1 MQDFFDN
8 IFALAD
14 IHGKWQPIRDF
25 YLANKLKYKL
35 DTKKNV
41 MILLGD
47 SGLNYFFNHRDE
59 EVKFRLCKLPFI
71 YFIIRGNH
79 EQRPS
84 VCMDQDRNNW
94 HMEDFWG
101 NQVYVENAYPNIKY
115 ALDRPAIYSMPYISG
130 YCEGTKE
137 NNYNDEGE
145 PFYKFRKVLT
155 LPGAYSVDKY
165 YRLAN
170 GWSWFEQEQMT
181 EAEMNVARCLI
192 KEHKNIDLVLSHTCP
207 IIYEPTDLFISS
219 IDQSMVDKAME
230 RFLGEIEYN
239 IDYKL
244 MLWGHFHK
252 YREYPRNIGVPC
264 PENPRQ
270 IMLYND
276 CAIDVNEALTSENL
290 VNPLYSH
297 LT

>member
-25 YLANKLKYKL
+25 HLANKLKYKL

-59 EVKFRLCKLPFI
+59 ETKRKLCEFPFT
-71 YFIIRGNH
+71 YFVIKGNH

-84 VCMDQDRNNW
+84 ICMQKYPDKW
-94 HMEDFWG
+94 HIETFWG
-101 NQVYVENAYPNIKY
+101 NTVYVENDYPEIKY
-115 ALDRPAIYSMPYISG
+115 ALDNVAIYSIPCRIDLD
-130 YCEGTKE
+130 
-137 NNYNDEGE
+137 DEGDLVI
-145 PFYKFRKVLT
+145 KNLKT
-155 LPGAYSVDKY
+155 LVIPGAYSVDKH

-170 GWSWFEQEQMT
+170 GWSWFEQEQLS
-181 EAEMNVARCLI
+181 EDEIAAGREIIQHAGADF
-192 KEHKNIDLVLSHTCP
+192 DLVLSHTCP
-207 IIYEPTDLFISS
+207 IIYEPTDLFLSF
-219 IDQSMVDKAME
+219 IDQSMVDKSME

-244 MLWGHFHK
+244 WLWGHYHAL
-252 YREYPRNIGVPC
+252 RIYPTANEGKSQP
-264 PENPRQ
+264 
-270 IMLYND
+270 IMLFNGIALDVADFFANY
-276 CAIDVNEALTSENL
+276 IDKVDFDIKLAET
-290 VNPLYSH
+290 
-297 LT
+297 